1 MCINLC
7 SPLPLQLVTIGSGS
21 LIEFESQIST
31 SEIKGGK
38 DLYIKSPTFTVNPNL
53 IFIFNSSPSNVC
65 CASGFVEFRPVVIG
79 DNVKLGVRSVLLG
92 GSIVASG
99 CEVLPKSALDF
110 YTQTTRNQII
120 GGSPATVV
128 GSHTASAWRPKR
140 GAGFLCLQLLA
151 ILGILMVMALIAY
164 VGVAIGLLFQSKFG
178 ALGLVAYLGA
188 IFST

>member
-1 MCINLC
+1 MNLR

-53 IFIFNSSPSNVC
+53 IFIFNSSPSNV
-65 CASGFVEFRPVVIG
+65 SPGFVEFRPVVIG

-120 GGSPATVV
+120 GGYPATVV
-128 GSHTASAWRPKR
+128 GSNTASAWRPKR

-178 ALGLVAYLGA
+178 PLGLVAYLGA

>member
-1 MCINLC
+1 M
-7 SPLPLQLVTIGSGS
+7 
-21 LIEFESQIST
+21 
-31 SEIKGGK
+31 
-38 DLYIKSPTFTVNPNL
+38 KSKEVRIFALKPPTFTVNPNL
-53 IFIFNSSPSNVC
+53 IFTHLHNLC
-65 CASGFVEFRPVVIG
+65 CALGFVEFRPVVIG
-79 DNVKLGVRSVLLG
+79 DNVKLGIRSVLLG

-110 YTQTTRNQII
+110 YTQTKRNEVI

-128 GSHTASAWRPKR
+128 SHSASGAWRPKR

-151 ILGILMVMALIAY
+151 IFGILVLMALIAY
-164 VGVAIGLLFQSKFG
+164 VGVAIGLLFQTKFG